1 MFFKSNTIIYISYI
15 SINIMSASH
24 KFELALHFKTLRN
37 IGVRQTSYLQIRTLV
52 FHKSDKK

>member
-1 MFFKSNTIIYISYI
+1 
-15 SINIMSASH
+15 MSASH